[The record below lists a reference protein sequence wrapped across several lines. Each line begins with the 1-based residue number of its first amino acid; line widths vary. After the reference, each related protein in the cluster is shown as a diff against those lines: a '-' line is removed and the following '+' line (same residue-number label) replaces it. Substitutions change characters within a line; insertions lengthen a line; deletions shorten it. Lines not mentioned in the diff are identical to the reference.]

1 MDLTTLRM
9 EFNKTLKDWIDH
21 MGRKGVANT
30 RNAAER
36 KHTENLPDLIDRYL
50 GDDYFTKSFQQFALV
65 DGRAEFQSTSWEHIK
80 TRLDTMFYENTP
92 APNKHDTTEDQLKL
106 ITYIWKVQEIV
117 QSRGLAIQIQEIE
130 NQKRRTLIKM
140 FLECGEYK
148 DVEKLKPF
156 PDDISD
162 AKNIVRLVIH
172 RNKETLITQ
181 LGGMENFYIVHA
193 IIGSR
198 RYGMIP
204 FELLRQLM
212 ERTTD
217 TVDKTIPFLKA
228 IEQLYS
234 RTPRQTPLSL
244 AKRLQWLMYLQELFP
259 EKIPHSLVI
268 VNEEYQSIRP
278 VEKSV
283 DQIQDVEEFQ
293 YIVKRFIQPIPLP
306 NLEGQVLAYI

>member
-1 MDLTTLRM
+1 MDLTTLRTN
-9 EFNKTLKDWIDH
+9 FNTTLKVWIDH

-36 KHTENLPDLIDRYL
+36 KHTENLPNMIDRYL
-50 GDDYFTKSFQQFALV
+50 GDDYFTRSFQQFALV
-65 DGRAEFQSTSWEHIK
+65 EGQAEFQSTSWEHIK
-80 TRLDTMFYENTP
+80 TRLDTMFYENIP
-92 APNKHDTTEDQLKL
+92 APNKYDTTEDQVKL
-106 ITYIWKVQEIV
+106 ITYIRTVQEIV
-117 QSRGLAIQIQEIE
+117 QSRGLAREIQEIE

-172 RNKETLITQ
+172 DKKKWSITK
-181 LGGMENFYIVHA
+181 LGGIENFYIVHA

-198 RYGMIP
+198 RYGIIP
-204 FELLRQLM
+204 IELLRQLM
-212 ERTTD
+212 EHTKA
-217 TVDKTIPFLKA
+217 KTIPFLKA

-234 RTPRQTPLSL
+234 RTPHQTPLSL

-259 EKIPHSLVI
+259 EKIPYDNVH
-268 VNEEYQSIRP
+268 VNEEYQSIRRK
-278 VEKSV
+278 EKNGY
-283 DQIQDVEEFQ
+283 QIQDVEEFQ
-293 YIVKRFIQPIPLP
+293 YIVKQFIQPIPLP
-306 NLEGQVLAYI
+306 NLEGQLLADI

>member
-9 EFNKTLKDWIDH
+9 KFNNTLYRWIDH

-36 KHTENLPDLIDRYL
+36 KHTENLPDLIDGYL

-65 DGRAEFQSTSWEHIK
+65 QGGVEFQSTSWEYIK
-80 TRLDTMFYENTP
+80 NRLDTMFYENTP
-92 APNKHDTTEDQLKL
+92 APNKHDTTADQNKL
-106 ITYIWKVQEIV
+106 IKYIQKV
-117 QSRGLAIQIQEIE
+117 QSRELKRAIQMLET
-130 NQKRRTLIKM
+130 QKRRTLIKM

-156 PDDISD
+156 PDDIAD

-172 RNKETLITQ
+172 GNKRKLITQ

-212 ERTTD
+212 ERTKA
-217 TVDKTIPFLKA
+217 KTIPFLKA

-244 AKRLQWLMYLQELFP
+244 AKRLQWLMYLQELSP
-259 EKIPHSLVI
+259 EKIPYDNVH
-268 VNEEYQSIRP
+268 VNEEYQSIRRE
-278 VEKSV
+278 EKNGY
-283 DQIQDVEEFQ
+283 QIQDVEEFQ

-306 NLEGQVLAYI
+306 NLEGQLLADI